1 MEKQCRKC
9 KKVLDVSNFNIVRTD
24 KKGKKYYRAD
34 CKTCRGVIM
43 PRTQSKK
50 EIFTSA
56 EIITL
61 KEIVR
66 HFKVTKV
73 NTDKS
78 KRTPRTFNIDIDLL
92 DRLKTYS
99 DIKNMSISDSIN
111 ILVSMSLDLLKY

>member
-9 KKVLDVSNFNIVRTD
+9 KKVLDISHFNIVRTD

-34 CKTCRGVIM
+34 CKTCRGVQV
-43 PRTQSKK
+43 PRTIKN

-66 HFKVTKV
+66 YFKVTKV
-73 NTDKS
+73 NIDKS
-78 KRTPRTFNIDIDLL
+78 KRIPRTFNIDIDLL

-99 DIKNMSISDSIN
+99 DVKNMSTSDSIN
-111 ILVSMSLDLLKY
+111 LLISMSLDLLKY